1 MPAWTFHDL
10 RRSCATGMGRI
21 GIAPHIIETVLNHAS
36 GFRSGVAGVYQRHPY
51 LDERRR
57 ALNTWASHI
66 SSLSESREPPANVFP
81 LRGAR
86 K

>member
-21 GIAPHIIETVLNHAS
+21 GIPPHIIETVLNHSS

-51 LDERRR
+51 LEERRH
-57 ALNTWASHI
+57 ALESWARHLR
-66 SSLSESREPPANVFP
+66 SLVTPDDATSNVVPFDR
-81 LRGAR
+81 LSQ
-86 K
+86 